1 MNKSFLPENLY
12 NLRREHGLSQEEF
25 AERLGVSRQA
35 VSKWERAEAYPDT
48 ENLIAISELLSVTI
62 DDLLRSEVSKNSEDS
77 IVDSGTNDVGK
88 TDNEH
93 VGNPSVASILSAVP
107 YPTVV
112 TLAFLLLGF
121 LLHAWYWAWTLFLSV
136 PVYYS
141 FIGAIRKRRLASFAY
156 PPFTAFMFCLF
167 GMLYNIWHPMWLI
180 FLTVPIYYP
189 IANAIDRYIAARKQ
203 QR

>member
-48 ENLIAISELLSVTI
+48 ENLITISEIFNVTI
-62 DDLLRSEVSKNSEDS
+62 DDLLHADTNKTSEEPIEAISA
-77 IVDSGTNDVGK
+77 VDV
-88 TDNEH
+88 TDNDSESTS
-93 VGNPSVASILSAVP
+93 NPSITSIFSAVP

-141 FIGAIRKRRLASFAY
+141 FIGAIRKRRFSTFAY
-156 PPFTAFMFCLF
+156 PPFTVFMFCLF
-167 GMLYNIWHPMWLI
+167 GMLYNIWHPMWII
-180 FLTVPIYYP
+180 FFTVPIYYSV
-189 IANAIDRYIAARKQ
+189 AHAIDKYIAARN
-203 QR
+203 RHR